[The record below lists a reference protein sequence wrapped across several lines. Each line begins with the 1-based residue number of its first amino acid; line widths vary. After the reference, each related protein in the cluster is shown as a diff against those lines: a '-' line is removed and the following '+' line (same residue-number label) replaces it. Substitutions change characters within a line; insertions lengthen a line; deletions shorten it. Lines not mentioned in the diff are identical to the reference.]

1 MEGTIG
7 SEKEV
12 QDMDISVIGASGDV
26 GTETVN
32 QLLAGRVLTPSERL
46 QLVGRVEGKSSSKL
60 FGLQSDLSGAYAEV
74 TPELEVVLTPEKIR
88 GDIVILAVGA
98 PVTAPNQTR
107 NDLARLNLPV
117 FRRYAQAIAAHG
129 NGQELVLVVSN
140 PVELAVEVFSQYLG
154 RHRVIGVGGYSDS
167 LRFRREIA
175 HDLGVRRQLVHAF
188 VVGEHGDN
196 MVPLWSSVRIFV
208 RNGAQAVADFARLR
222 GERVAAR
229 FPAEVDEHRTAVME
243 CLRQGRVR
251 EAFERVDQLPA
262 DLRVVLRPYITNLSG
277 AKTSIATANV
287 IVDLVRPLVEG
298 REVVVCGQV
307 RLDGELSDLHVP
319 VGVPVVVDARGWAQ
333 VVPLEF
339 WADEAQLLAI
349 AAEGLRE
356 RIRDWLGVQADE
368 SALYTP

>member
-7 SEKEV
+7 FEKEV

-26 GTETVN
+26 GTETVT

-60 FGLQSDLSGAYAEV
+60 FGLQSDLSDAYAEV

-88 GDIVILAVGA
+88 GDIVILAAGA

-107 NDLARLNLPV
+107 NELAQLNLPL

-129 NGQELVLVVSN
+129 HGRELVLVVSN

-175 HDLGVRRQLVHAF
+175 HDLGIRRQLVHAF
-188 VVGEHGDN
+188 VEHGDN
-196 MVPLWSSVRIFV
+196 MVPLWSSVGIFG
-208 RNGAQAVADFARLR
+208 RNGAQAVADVARLR

-243 CLRQGRVR
+243 YLRQGKVR

-277 AKTSIATANV
+277 AKNTIAPANV

-298 REVVVCGQV
+298 RDMGVCGQV
-307 RLDGELSDLHVP
+307 RLDGGLPELHVP
-319 VGVPVVVDARGWAQ
+319 V
-333 VVPLEF
+333 
-339 WADEAQLLAI
+339 
-349 AAEGLRE
+349 
-356 RIRDWLGVQADE
+356 
-368 SALYTP
+368 